1 MTPRPVN
8 ALIAIA
14 ISLLPVP
21 SMYLLDRLNRGC
33 GDGLCSFTSGLLIL
47 GTLLIATLVF
57 VMRSARR
64 NETPAPIRLVPI
76 ALWILP
82 VSLIT

>member
-14 ISLLPVP
+14 VSLLPAP
-21 SMYLLDRLNRGC
+21 SMLLLDRLNRGC
-33 GDGLCSFTSGLLIL
+33 GDGLCGFASGLLIL
-47 GTLLIATLVF
+47 GTLLITTIVF

-64 NETPAPIRLVPI
+64 NETPAPLRLVPV
-76 ALWILP
+76 ALWLLP
-82 VSLIT
+82 MYFMV